1 MTLSTLRR
9 AGIVSGLALATAL
22 TFAAHASAQ
31 ATTTAAKSE
40 PGIGLKGIGVRV
52 GLDDPERA
60 SSAFMYGVHVD
71 AGEFV
76 RNVHLVPSV
85 EDWSVGTDVGSVS
98 TDFSDLAFRLGVNF
112 DFPLQDQRFAPYL
125 GGGLGLHHL
134 KVDTNISG
142 GDDQSETKL
151 GLDIQGG
158 ARNQF
163 TPNLSLFGE
172 LGYSFVSDS
181 NQLRL
186 LGGLTYQFIY

>member
-9 AGIVSGLALATAL
+9 AGIVSGLALAAAL
-22 TFAAHASAQ
+22 TLAAQASAQ
-31 ATTTAAKSE
+31 ASTPPAKSE
-40 PGIGLKGIGVRV
+40 PGIGLKGIGVRL
-52 GLDDPERA
+52 GLDDPEGA

-76 RNVHLVPSV
+76 RNVHLIPSV
-85 EDWSVGTDVGSVS
+85 EYWSVGNDIGAYNS
-98 TDFSDLAFRLGVNF
+98 DFSDLAFRLDVNF
-112 DFPLQDQRFAPYL
+112 DFPLQDQRFTPYL
-125 GGGLGLHHL
+125 GGGFGLHHI
-134 KVDTNISG
+134 KFDTNVPAVPDAS
-142 GDDQSETKL
+142 DTKF
-151 GLDIQGG
+151 GLDVQGG

>member
-9 AGIVSGLALATAL
+9 AGIVSGLALAAAL
-22 TFAAHASAQ
+22 ALAAQASAQ
-31 ATTTAAKSE
+31 QAKDE
-40 PGIGLKGIGVRV
+40 PGIGLKGIGVRL
-52 GLDDPERA
+52 GLDDPEGA
-60 SSAFMYGVHVD
+60 SSAFMYGLHVD

-85 EDWSVGTDVGSVS
+85 EYWSVGNDIGAYNS
-98 TDFSDLAFRLGVNF
+98 DFSDLAFRLGVNF
-112 DFPLQDQRFAPYL
+112 DFPLQDQRLVPYL
-125 GGGLGLHHL
+125 GGGFGLHHI
-134 KVDTNISG
+134 KFDTNVPLVPDAS
-142 GDDQSETKL
+142 DTKF
-151 GLDIQGG
+151 GLDVQGG